1 MAAKKKPAT
10 ARSGPLSGRF
20 TRNGW
25 LTGTGTA
32 VVALLGAAFVLAAV
46 VRWGTI
52 SADLMTVLSGTQSSG
67 TIVEINEAPTGAPDG
82 AYVVTVAFDATSGPR
97 RVSRQ
102 LVMPSGTG
110 VEPGSRIRMDRLVTL
125 SYRADAPDRVV
136 LWTLHEPWTAIW
148 TIPIGLALIGVA
160 WGLRPRT

>member
-1 MAAKKKPAT
+1 MATRSKPAK

-25 LTGTGTA
+25 LTGPGA
-32 VVALLGAAFVLAAV
+32 AAVALLGALFVLTAAS
-46 VRWGTI
+46 RWSLIG
-52 SADLMTVLSGTQSSG
+52 ADLMTVLSGTQSTG
-67 TIVEINEAPTGAPDG
+67 TIVDMTDAPAGTPDG
-82 AYVVTVAFDATSGPR
+82 AYVVTVAFDSTSGPQ

-110 VEPGSRIRMDRLVTL
+110 IEPGNRIRTDRPVTL
-125 SYRADAPDRVV
+125 SYRAAEPDRAV

-148 TIPIGLALIGVA
+148 TIPIGLALLGVA

>member
-1 MAAKKKPAT
+1 MATKNRPAK

-46 VRWGTI
+46 LRWSVI

-67 TIVEINEAPTGAPDG
+67 TIVDMTDAPSGAPDG
-82 AYVVTVAFDATSGPR
+82 AYLVTVAFESTSGPR

-110 VEPGSRIRMDRLVTL
+110 VEPGNRIRADRPVTL
-125 SYRADAPDRVV
+125 SYRAGAPDRVV

-148 TIPIGLALIGVA
+148 TIPIGLALLGVA